1 MALLSV
7 HRSADP
13 DRKIMDTANTKGEE
27 GLVWLQTAV
36 CIQEDIYPSIY
47 FFFLNTLKQPESDT
61 KCCILKLNNKNT

>member
-7 HRSADP
+7 HRSADS

-36 CIQEDIYPSIY
+36 CIQEDIYQSI
-47 FFFLNTLKQPESDT
+47 LEKKNTLKKQKGTQSA
-61 KCCILKLNNKNT
+61 LHWN